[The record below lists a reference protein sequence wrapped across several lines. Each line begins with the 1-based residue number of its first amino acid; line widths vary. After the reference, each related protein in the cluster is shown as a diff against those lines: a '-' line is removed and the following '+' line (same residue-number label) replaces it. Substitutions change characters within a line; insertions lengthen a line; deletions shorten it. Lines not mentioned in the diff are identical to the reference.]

1 MILQSYRSIG
11 LDGNLCD
18 IYGLA
23 HAIAHVFDGQQKAA
37 QRLQPTPG
45 TKRQRAKASDP
56 ALQHTAAADLQSSLG
71 DRPNTEVMSHDCIF
85 FSFAGTALPAA
96 QAGAR

>member
-23 HAIAHVFDGQQKAA
+23 HAIAHVFDGLAKGRATSSTHLRDEETA
-37 QRLQPTPG
+37 
-45 TKRQRAKASDP
+45 RQ
-56 ALQHTAAADLQSSLG
+56 G
-71 DRPNTEVMSHDCIF
+71 E
-85 FSFAGTALPAA
+85 
-96 QAGAR
+96 